1 MMTETL
7 EAKELAEKAE
17 NSEIINFNVQ
27 EISKLLP
34 HKYPFLMVD
43 RITECKAGLYAKGY
57 KNISMNEPQFQGHFP
72 DAPIMP
78 GVLQVEALAQT
89 CCLCILAIP
98 QYNEGYTGIFT
109 GLDNAKFRK
118 MVVPGDKLELE
129 VTRTKFR
136 FPFGK
141 FEVKASVDGEDT
153 CTATLSFVMV
163 KNEDL

>member
-1 MMTETL
+1 MTETL
-7 EAKELAEKAE
+7 KAKEIAEQAE
-17 NSEIINFNVQ
+17 NSEVLSFDIK

-43 RITECKAGLYAKGY
+43 RITECKAGLYANGY
-57 KNISMNEPQFQGHFP
+57 KNISINEPQFPGHFP

-89 CCLCILAIP
+89 CCLCILSIP
-98 QYNEGYTGIFT
+98 EYRHGFTGIFT

-118 MVVPGDKLELE
+118 MVVPGDRLDLE

-141 FEVKASVDGEDT
+141 FDVRASVDGEDT
-153 CTATLSFVMV
+153 CTATLSFIMV
-163 KNEDL
+163 KKEDL